1 MKKNSDRTAN
11 SVKKQK
17 GVLYATNHVRQEHT
31 QKQKPAT
38 ALPAQQSMP
47 TANYVKEE
55 HNAHNATRGTIL
67 KTTAAKY
74 VREGTN
80 ALTAS
85 IEHNVI

>member
-17 GVLYATNHVRQEHT
+17 GVLYATNYVQQEHT
-31 QKQKPAT
+31 QKQKPAS
-38 ALPAQQSMP
+38 ALPAQQLTS
-47 TANYVKEE
+47 TANYVKGVL
-55 HNAHNATRGTIL
+55 NAHNANRGTIL

-80 ALTAS
+80 VTG
-85 IEHNVI
+85 

>member
-1 MKKNSDRTAN
+1 MKKNSVLNAN

-17 GVLYATNHVRQEHT
+17 GVLYATNYVQQEHT

-38 ALPAQQSMP
+38 ALPAQQLTS
-47 TANYVKEE
+47 TANYVKKE
-55 HNAHNATRGTIL
+55 HNAHNANRDTIL

-80 ALTAS
+80 VTG
-85 IEHNVI
+85 